1 MQAVDLL
8 ALVGQM
14 REQRMGMVQTRE
26 QYVFCHTALLR
37 FVRQLDAQQQAPPPA
52 AVANCGTSGAD

>member
-1 MQAVDLL
+1 MQAVDLA

-14 REQRMGMVQTRE
+14 REQRMGMVQTRD

-37 FVRQLDAQQQAPPPA
+37 FVRQLDTQQQEAPAPA
-52 AVANCGTSGAD
+52 AADGGS